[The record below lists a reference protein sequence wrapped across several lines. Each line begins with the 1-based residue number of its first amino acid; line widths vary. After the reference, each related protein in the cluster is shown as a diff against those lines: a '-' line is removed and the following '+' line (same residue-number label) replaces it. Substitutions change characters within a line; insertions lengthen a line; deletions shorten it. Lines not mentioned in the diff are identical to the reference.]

1 MRIHQE
7 KCWNVWEF
15 NARNLLA
22 NWSLLIQ
29 TTKMMI
35 WECLLLDL
43 TSQIGWDRS
52 RWQYRQVCFFFFCD
66 LSSKHG
72 SGRDQALISLNDFQH
87 SNATSLKTWNLGVY
101 SEQTQQWIQL
111 GIWNHLCVFSVAEST
126 QKTMEM
132 HMLQFP
138 RRSEKYIRN
147 LFFIMEI
154 PKKIASRRV
163 KRTPS
168 TLH

>member
-1 MRIHQE
+1 MLER
-7 KCWNVWEF
+7 
-15 NARNLLA
+15 LG
-22 NWSLLIQ
+22 IQ
-29 TTKMMI
+29 CQKPTSKLELVDTNHKNDDLGLFIIGFDIPKRMGLVKMKI
-35 WECLLLDL
+35 L
-43 TSQIGWDRS
+43 TNI
-52 RWQYRQVCFFFFCD
+52 FFFGD

-87 SNATSLKTWNLGVY
+87 SNETSLKTWNLGVY

>member
-1 MRIHQE
+1 MVYY
-7 KCWNVWEF
+7 W
-15 NARNLLA
+15 
-22 NWSLLIQ
+22 
-29 TTKMMI
+29 I
-35 WECLLLDL
+35 WHPKKDG
-43 TSQIGWDRS
+43 IGQDENIDKS
-52 RWQYRQVCFFFFCD
+52 GFFCD

-87 SNATSLKTWNLGVY
+87 SNATSLKTWNLGIQTQQIQHRFIANTNTIPFVHSNAIY
-101 SEQTQQWIQL
+101 SEQTQQGIQL

-126 QKTMEM
+126 LKTMEM

-154 PKKIASRRV
+154 PKGYKPQGEKNTR
-163 KRTPS
+163 K
-168 TLH
+168 TLR

>member
-1 MRIHQE
+1 MLER
-7 KCWNVWEF
+7 
-15 NARNLLA
+15 LG
-22 NWSLLIQ
+22 IQ
-29 TTKMMI
+29 CQKPTSKLELVVYYWI
-35 WECLLLDL
+35 WHPKKDG
-43 TSQIGWDRS
+43 IGQDENIDN
-52 RWQYRQVCFFFFCD
+52 FFFFCD